1 MNLAITPLHPL
12 FAAEIGGID
21 AGRALDAPAVEALTA
36 AINRYAVLVLRDQ
49 RLNDDQQ
56 IAFASNFGRPEI
68 NIGVYRSADQ
78 RRLERPEMADVSN
91 VNARDEV
98 HRREDQRRMFNL
110 GNMLWHTDSSFRYPP
125 GALSMLYA
133 HAVPSSGGET
143 EFADL
148 RAAHDALDAATRA
161 LIADLRAEHSIMHSR
176 ATLGFTEFSET
187 ERAAL
192 PPVVHR
198 VVRRHPGSGRTTLYL
213 ASHASHIIG
222 WPVPEGRLLLRDLI
236 EFATRREFVFVHHW
250 RVGDLVIWDN
260 RCTLHR
266 GRPFPA
272 EERREERR
280 DLRRVTTSDTAAALE
295 QAA

>member
-272 EERREERR
+272 EERR

>member
-222 WPVPEGRLLLRDLI
+222 WPVPEGRLLLHDLI

-272 EERREERR
+272 EERR